1 MLRWPHIIIMCM
13 LLQTTNRAGQD
24 GRVRSS
30 PAMLWKYLGLKH
42 LTRDGFSMFEV
53 IDVDKDWSTWL
64 WDVPRVC
71 KMFQQLLC

>member
-1 MLRWPHIIIMCM
+1 MCM

-30 PAMLWKYLGLKH
+30 PAMLWKYLWLETFD
-42 LTRDGFSMFEV
+42 TRDGFSMFEV
-53 IDVDKDWSTWL
+53 TDADKDWSTWL
-64 WDVPRVC
+64 WMSQGVC